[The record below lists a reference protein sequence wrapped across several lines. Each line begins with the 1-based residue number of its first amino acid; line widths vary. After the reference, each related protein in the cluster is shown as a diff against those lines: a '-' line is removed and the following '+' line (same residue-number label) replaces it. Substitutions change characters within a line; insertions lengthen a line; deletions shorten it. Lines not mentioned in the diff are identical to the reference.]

1 MWRKATTYCVND
13 APSWQLYYNQ
23 KNSNRLRYNLFLKV
37 KGKASLPIH
46 QEKWKCNSQRFLSCK
61 TYGWVYYQITPNSS
75 EVAPW
80 KEVTLTLDVYFA
92 HIPPEI
98 ESALFR
104 KGNFLIHIGGG
115 ITGDVQL
122 NVTTYHKDSKASH
135 RKKETQLMLDLLPEN
150 FDKTPQP
157 SRDQMIQMS
166 HNGTSVVPRTCTYST
181 WKPRH
186 W

>member
-1 MWRKATTYCVND
+1 MSRKATTYCVND

-37 KGKASLPIH
+37 TGKASLPIH

-80 KEVTLTLDVYFA
+80 KEVTLTLDDYFA

-104 KGNFLIHIGGG
+104 KGYFLIHIGGG
-115 ITGDVQL
+115 VTGDVQI
-122 NVTTYHKDSKASH
+122 NVTTCHKDSKASH
-135 RKKETQLMLDLLPEN
+135 RKKELMLDLLPEN
-150 FDKTPQP
+150 FDKPLNHQGIRWYRCPITE
-157 SRDQMIQMS
+157 
-166 HNGTSVVPRTCTYST
+166 HL
-181 WKPRH
+181 
-186 W
+186 